1 MRKIYGRACKEKS
14 VQLNCERQ
22 NISEIAIEVSI
33 PAPQFYNQRKE
44 QEELWQGNFRG
55 NENVKQI

>member
-1 MRKIYGRACKEKS
+1 MKKMRKIYGRACKEKS

-33 PAPQFYNQRKE
+33 PAPQFYN
-44 QEELWQGNFRG
+44 
-55 NENVKQI
+55 